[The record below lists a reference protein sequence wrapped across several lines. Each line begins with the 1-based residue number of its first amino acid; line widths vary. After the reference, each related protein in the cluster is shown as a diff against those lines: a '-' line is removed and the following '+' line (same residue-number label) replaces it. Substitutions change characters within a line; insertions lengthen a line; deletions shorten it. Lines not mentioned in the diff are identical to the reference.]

1 MHRIDLLSDI
11 LLYKLYEKHILSDE
25 ETNLSVNE
33 MRDLFKEDVSLN
45 LLRSALRICNGQ
57 YYEKNKHIR
66 RSGNIN
72 TRTQGGVS
80 QSRHYREGGFAR
92 KEKREALH
100 QRVEEKRMTLVAQYL
115 QQIGKSHGVP
125 GDEPGLNLIPPG
137 LVEKIVK

>member
-66 RSGNIN
+66 RSGNKN
-72 TRTQGGVS
+72 G
-80 QSRHYREGGFAR
+80 
-92 KEKREALH
+92 
-100 QRVEEKRMTLVAQYL
+100 
-115 QQIGKSHGVP
+115 
-125 GDEPGLNLIPPG
+125 
-137 LVEKIVK
+137 